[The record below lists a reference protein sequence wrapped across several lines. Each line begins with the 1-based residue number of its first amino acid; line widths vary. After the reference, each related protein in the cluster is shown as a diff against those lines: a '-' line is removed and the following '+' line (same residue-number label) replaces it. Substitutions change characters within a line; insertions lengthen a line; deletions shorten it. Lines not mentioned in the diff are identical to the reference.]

1 MKTYKTTY
9 VTKIKAKNFQDALNI
24 SVTNAPRICESSKT
38 EEFQEKTDLDNK
50 PDLFEFFSTY
60 FNPNNKK

>member
-9 VTKIKAKNFQDALNI
+9 VAKIKAKNFQDALNI
-24 SVTNAPRICESSKT
+24 SVTNAPHLCESAKT
-38 EEFQEKTDLDNK
+38 EEEKGSTDLDNAL
-50 PDLFEFFSTY
+50 DLFDYFSTY

>member
-38 EEFQEKTDLDNK
+38 EEFRETKQDKVS
-50 PDLFEFFSTY
+50 DLFHELGEM
-60 FNPNNKK
+60 FNPKK